1 MQGGQTVMEEPIRL
15 ASVLTSSKS
24 YSRHHSASRSRH
36 MTFSS
41 LLQDDS
47 PSLTKVMVTLGPK
60 SCSVDTIEACLK
72 AGMSVARFDFSC
84 LDSDYHQ
91 ETIDNLRIA
100 IKRAKKLCAV
110 MLDTVGPE
118 LHISNESGNPIE
130 LKADDLVTIT
140 PDTTKQTSAQVLP
153 IKYDG
158 LAKEV
163 KAGETAF
170 LGQYLFTGSET
181 TSVWLEVMETKG
193 SDIICRVKNSATLAG
208 FIFNM
213 HFSKVRINLPTVTDT
228 DKQIISTWGTR
239 NRIDLISLHCTRHA
253 DDVREMRAFLASQD
267 LQETQIFA
275 KVETV
280 EGLKHFDEILKE
292 ADGVIVSRGNLGID
306 LPPEKVFLFQK
317 SALYKC
323 NMVGKP
329 VVITRVVDSMARN
342 LRPTRA
348 EATDVAN
355 AVLDGAD
362 GILLG
367 AETFGGLY
375 PVEAIKIVR
384 KICSEVSILSI
395 IVILIDMGYYKFLQA
410 ECVYNYYINFK
421 RVCKYVGEPM
431 AHEESVASSA
441 VQVAS
446 IVNASMIAVFTTSG
460 EEARLIAKYRPS
472 VPVLAIVI
480 PHVKTNLVKWTI
492 TGSMQARQLLGVRG
506 VFPVL
511 TSPDIATS
519 VAVSE
524 QSVLKLSLDHGKMMG
539 LLKPNDKVVVFQ
551 KILDSSVVRIVEF
564 ED

>member
-1 MQGGQTVMEEPIRL
+1 MEEPIRL

-24 YSRHHSASRSRH
+24 
-36 MTFSS
+36 
-41 LLQDDS
+41 DDS
-47 PSLTKVMVTLGPK
+47 PSLTKVMATLGPK
-60 SCSVDTIEACLK
+60 SRSVDTIEACLK

-100 IKRAKKLCAV
+100 MKRAKKLCAV

-118 LHISNESGNPIE
+118 LHISNESGDPIE

-163 KAGETAF
+163 KAGDTVF

-228 DKQIISTWGTR
+228 DKQIISTWGIR

-253 DDVREMRAFLASQD
+253 DDVREMRAFLASQY

-317 SALYKC
+317 SALYKG

-384 KICSEVSILSI
+384 KICSE
-395 IVILIDMGYYKFLQA
+395 A
-410 ECVYNYYINFK
+410 ECVYNHYINFR

-480 PHVKTNLVKWTI
+480 PRVKTNLVKWTI
-492 TGSMQARQLLGVRG
+492 AGSMQARQLLGVRG

-524 QSVLKLSLDHGKMMG
+524 ESVLKLSLDHGKMMG

-564 ED
+564 EE